1 MSTPLQTDVT
11 TTASVVIVVVVVII
25 LVVIVVGV
33 VIFVVIFRVK
43 KRRQKLAV
51 INKLQKVTMGL
62 EIKLKQGR
70 TTQIEA
76 SLSTDPSSNA
86 EIPNPSY
93 QGIDQHHDPP
103 STTNVSQE
111 SHIYTVPDTTSP
123 QTDSRIY
130 DTVYSEPI
138 QPSLFTDT
146 VGTPADSEDLQPY
159 APIYSVPINLPKSDK
174 VLLKVFGSNIR
185 EICELGMG
193 RFGKV
198 VLADTVGLSA
208 KDLKLSESDDKTK
221 STLVAVKKLK
231 SDALNTTKEAFEK
244 EVNFMSRLTDRNI
257 IHILGVCYEDTLSL

>member
-76 SLSTDPSSNA
+76 SLSTEPSSNA

-123 QTDSRIY
+123 QTAETDSRIC

-146 VGTPADSEDLQPY
+146 VGTPSDSEDLQPY
-159 APIYSVPINLPKSDK
+159 APFTQS
-174 VLLKVFGSNIR
+174 LLTCQRV
-185 EICELGMG
+185 
-193 RFGKV
+193 
-198 VLADTVGLSA
+198 
-208 KDLKLSESDDKTK
+208 TK
-221 STLVAVKKLK
+221 CS
-231 SDALNTTKEAFEK
+231 
-244 EVNFMSRLTDRNI
+244 
-257 IHILGVCYEDTLSL
+257 

>member
-1 MSTPLQTDVT
+1 MSLSLQILCSLPHVPSPVTCFPSTALMSTPLQTDVT

-130 DTVYSEPI
+130 DTFA
-138 QPSLFTDT
+138 QLFQLLTFLQTD
-146 VGTPADSEDLQPY
+146 Q
-159 APIYSVPINLPKSDK
+159 
-174 VLLKVFGSNIR
+174 
-185 EICELGMG
+185 
-193 RFGKV
+193 
-198 VLADTVGLSA
+198 
-208 KDLKLSESDDKTK
+208 
-221 STLVAVKKLK
+221 
-231 SDALNTTKEAFEK
+231 
-244 EVNFMSRLTDRNI
+244 
-257 IHILGVCYEDTLSL
+257 